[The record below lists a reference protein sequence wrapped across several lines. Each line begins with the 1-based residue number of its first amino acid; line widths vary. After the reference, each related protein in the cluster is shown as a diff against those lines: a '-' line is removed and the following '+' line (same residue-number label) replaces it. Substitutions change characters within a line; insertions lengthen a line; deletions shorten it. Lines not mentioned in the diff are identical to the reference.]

1 MMRLAGGSAVLSVL
15 ILSACS
21 SAPAPPP
28 AAAPPAGKVEK
39 VSLVCGPQAR
49 RIVFSQIGVPAS
61 EEPVD
66 VAVSG
71 DSIYVLFQPARLLW
85 VRPLP
90 DGRADVKMRLGTL
103 GDTWGA
109 MDLDPRDGSI
119 WVSRPLGLENIDA
132 DLSVSRRVDLKK
144 VVGEGAFDRILV
156 APDALYVLP
165 PVSDDQVWRV
175 DRSGQVLGT
184 AFPVPQDD
192 DSADDSVMDS
202 RLANPVRLERDGQGR
217 VVAWDTA
224 QRKAFL
230 AGADGSWTEAET
242 PFSRLAPDPGSMVA
256 GAGVGGKDEV
266 WYFQSLRRLFYWQGQ
281 PVFLGHT
288 ANLGTVYFVP
298 KPEGGVRELFEECR
312 TALRAVAVGPQLYAG
327 LDARGVL
334 YGDPAS
340 APALPAAGRP

>member
-1 MMRLAGGSAVLSVL
+1 MIRLAGCSTVLSVL
-15 ILSACS
+15 ILSACA
-21 SAPAPPP
+21 SAPPTTP
-28 AAAPPAGKVEK
+28 AASKVGKVEK
-39 VSLVCGPQAR
+39 VSLVCGPGAR

-61 EEPVD
+61 EVPVD

-85 VRPLP
+85 LRPLP
-90 DGRADVKMRLGTL
+90 DGRADVKMRLGAL

-119 WVSRPLGLENIDA
+119 WISRPLGLENIDA

-144 VVGEGAFDRILV
+144 VVGEGAFDRLLV

-184 AFPVPQDD
+184 AFPLPQDD
-192 DSADDSVMDS
+192 ERSSSIMDP

-217 VVAWDTA
+217 VVAWDTQ

-230 AGADGSWTEAET
+230 AEADGSWTEAET

-298 KPEGGVRELFEECR
+298 QPGGVRELFEECR
-312 TALRAVAVGPQLYAG
+312 TALRAVAVGPRLYAG

-340 APALPAAGRP
+340 VPALPAARQP